1 MHKVD
6 GLDGLR
12 RQIDRL
18 DDQIVDLFGERFALL
33 RAVAAYKRPRDIPV
47 VIPERIDEVVE
58 RCVARGARHGLD
70 AQMLRDI
77 YRRLIDEAC
86 AVEERALAEQR
97 RSPVPATAIHD

>member
-1 MHKVD
+1 MHKID

-12 RQIDRL
+12 REIDRL
-18 DDQIVDLFGERFALL
+18 DDQIIDLLGERFALL
-33 RAVAAYKRPRDIPV
+33 RDVAEYKRPRDIPV
-47 VIPERIDEVVE
+47 VDPERIDEVVE

-86 AVEERALAEQR
+86 LVEERAMTDRPR
-97 RSPVPATAIHD
+97 RPIPATAHD